1 MLTQCR
7 IKEFKGESDTRLAC
21 SDAQDAR
28 EIESMDTQE
37 DTTDEN
43 TALPQITKEHVKN
56 FLNEHWIEIH
66 ESEEYLKIAKE
77 MLHDINLA
85 SMDSDDFFEKYRD
98 YLTKLYNLLEKK
110 LFTIQFLQNKIKEE
124 LCSDDE

>member
-1 MLTQCR
+1 LLTQRR
-7 IKEFKGESDTRLAC
+7 IKEFKGESDIRLAC
-21 SDAQDAR
+21 SDAQDAP

-85 SMDSDDFFEKYRD
+85 SMESDDFFEKYRD

>member
-1 MLTQCR
+1 M
-7 IKEFKGESDTRLAC
+7 
-21 SDAQDAR
+21 QDAP
-28 EIESMDTQE
+28 EIEFMDTQE
-37 DTTDEN
+37 DITDEN
-43 TALPQITKEHVKN
+43 TALPQITKEHVKS

-77 MLHDINLA
+77 MLRDINLA
-85 SMDSDDFFEKYRD
+85 SMDSDDFFVKYRD

-110 LFTIQFLQNKIKEE
+110 LFTIQCLQNKIKEE